1 MEKMPGDVLE
11 KQWNNM
17 DWEGKV
23 IVLIKALVSLL
34 AKLCDHPLSGIG
46 NIYPVECPSDTSP
59 VDVSKIVSMIFF
71 WDNHSDQDVLR
82 SPFHS
87 TLAVILTFILND
99 TATTL
104 SRPVTTAA
112 DEDEDDDD

>member
-59 VDVSKIVSMIFF
+59 VD
-71 WDNHSDQDVLR
+71 DVLR